1 MLGSFFV
8 KLYKNDDKMKKHS
21 IILIIFNTN
30 I

>member
-8 KLYKNDDKMKKHS
+8 KFYKSDDKMKKYS

>member
-1 MLGSFFV
+1 MLGSFFA
-8 KLYKNDDKMKKHS
+8 KLYKSDDKMKKRS